1 VVKIQTSV
9 TTSESQS
16 FQARVFYKTL
26 FEKTQRQSCDVTLAT
41 GRNRCHLL
49 DLLPLQSISAL
60 VLPEAEAD
68 QL

>member
-1 VVKIQTSV
+1 MVKIQTSV
-9 TTSESQS
+9 APSESC

-26 FEKTQRQSCDVTLAT
+26 FEKTQRQSCDITLAT
-41 GRNRCHLL
+41 GRNRCNLL